1 MGEIDMIVQANNFGQ
16 PWFPLFTS
24 GPNLPVN
31 PNKGHIHVTA
41 ETYRFGGVVYSQ
53 NEPSDHTK
61 FWCKTTVS
69 NDYAILGQIWQ
80 NAADDTDFS
89 RIEFGCSGV
98 YKWDGEQWSVTE
110 AVIWDGNQW
119 NNANDKLGGVTLLL
133 GAYYC
138 EGWPKALDG
147 INAAFVYNDMQGP
160 IGYAHWLAN
169 YTQTVP
175 REYAGFEQGMDS
187 YYDAY
192 LSFSGLTCPVEI
204 RGRIDNGESKIAN
217 SSAIRR
223 DLTKSGLLYYW
234 QGDKYNGGKAGNEDV
249 TLVYQISCSD
259 TKPQRLTT
267 PGYWIGVKNPTKL
280 LVYPSKPHTAIDG
293 TILMGY
299 GGIRTINYSGLPGGS
314 SIVSLNSCYVWKN
327 SAFVALAKGTQW
339 DFWDGTKWTGG

>member
-1 MGEIDMIVQANNFGQ
+1 MIVQANNFGQ

-24 GPNLPVN
+24 GPYLPVN

-41 ETYRFGGVVYSQ
+41 ETYSFGEVVYSQ

-69 NDYAILGQIWQ
+69 NDYAILGQLWWGDSA
-80 NAADDTDFS
+80 NDTDFS

-98 YKWDGEQWSVTE
+98 YKWDGEQWGEVE
-110 AVIWDGNQW
+110 AVIWDGTRW

-147 INAAFVYNDMQGP
+147 VNAAYVYNDLRGP
-160 IGYAHWLAN
+160 IGYAHWLSS

-175 REYAGFEQGMDS
+175 RAYAGFNQGMYNSADTYS
-187 YYDAY
+187 R
-192 LSFSGLTCPVEI
+192 FSGLVCPVEI
-204 RGRIDNGESKIAN
+204 NGRVETGTSKIAN
-217 SSAIRR
+217 SSDNRK
-223 DLTKSGLLYYW
+223 LTAGNLLYYW
-234 QGDKYNGGKAGNEDV
+234 EGNKYRAGKLGNRDA
-249 TLVYQISCSD
+249 TLVYQISCSE

-267 PGYWIGVKNPTKL
+267 PGYWIGVKKPTKL
-280 LVYPSKPHTAIDG
+280 YVWPSKPRTAPEG
-293 TILMGY
+293 SVLMGY
-299 GGIRTINYSGLPGGS
+299 GGQRTIKYSGLPGGG
-314 SIVSLNSCYVWKN
+314 SIVSLNSCYVWKKG
-327 SAFVALAKGTQW
+327 SFVALTKGTQW

>member
-1 MGEIDMIVQANNFGQ
+1 MIVQANTFGQ

-24 GPNLPVN
+24 GPDLPVN

-69 NDYAILGQIWQ
+69 NDYAILGQLWWSG
-80 NAADDTDFS
+80 AADDTDFS

-98 YKWDGEQWSVTE
+98 YKWNGQQWVETE

-147 INAAFVYNDMQGP
+147 VNAAYVYNDLRGP
-160 IGYAHWLAN
+160 IGYAHWLSR
-169 YTQTVP
+169 YTQPLP
-175 REYAGFEQGMDS
+175 RAYAGFRQDLNAS
-187 YYDAY
+187 ADAY
-192 LSFSGLTCPVEI
+192 SRFSGLICPVEI
-204 RGRIDNGESKIAN
+204 NAYVDTGTSKIAN
-217 SSAIRR
+217 SSDNRR
-223 DLTKSGLLYYW
+223 LTAGNLLYYW
-234 QGDKYNGGKAGNEDV
+234 DGAKYRTGKVGNKDV
-249 TLVYQISCSD
+249 TLVYQISCSE

-267 PGYWIGVKNPTKL
+267 PGYWIGVKKPTKL
-280 LVYPSKPHTAIDG
+280 YVWPKKPNRAEEG
-293 TILMGY
+293 SVLMGF
-299 GGIRTINYSGLPGGS
+299 GGQRTINYSGLPGGG
-314 SIVSLNSCYVWKN
+314 SIVSLNSGYVYKN
-327 SAFVALAKGTQW
+327 GSFVALTKGTQW
-339 DFWDGTKWTGG
+339 DFWNGTKWTGG